1 MRNILKAAFI
11 VIAILAI
18 SCDKSEDLS
27 SKDLVGSWYL
37 ESVTYGGQPQG
48 LSSCAKKS
56 NIVLQKQNILK
67 QNMQESMVVSVLRLI
82 KR

>member
-48 LSSCAKKS
+48 LQ
-56 NIVLQKQNILK
+56 I
-67 QNMQESMVVSVLRLI
+67 
-82 KR
+82 